1 MPWAKYRDDRHKLR
15 ETGRRAGAKSCR
27 FSPLRLRPNGECSV
41 SDHFSIDPAYFFFL
55 AAFFFAE
62 GCFATDE
69 DFFAVFFPAFF
80 PIPTM
85 FLALVTMFDA
95 DFLAVLGSLVTDVGS
110 AFEIVGALAPTIPPV
125 TAPTAAPTGPTIAPA
140 AAPAAA
146 PLTNPTA
153 EKLDFF
159 AAFFFAMTL
168 LPKSKLNVRGN
179 CAH

>member
-1 MPWAKYRDDRHKLR
+1 MSRANSGGWSLVFGIKRDRERMYSTFRRRPSVQRPTNRRYLLMPER
-15 ETGRRAGAKSCR
+15 C
-27 FSPLRLRPNGECSV
+27 
-41 SDHFSIDPAYFFFL
+41 YFFFL
-55 AAFFFAE
+55 APFFFAD
-62 GCFATDE
+62 GCFATAD
-69 DFFAVFFPAFF
+69 DFFAVFLPAFF

-85 FLALVTMFDA
+85 LLALVTMFDA
-95 DFLAVLGSLVTDVGS
+95 DFLAVLGSLVTDFGS